1 MVACMMLFVGT
12 MGVMAQKN
20 IDKVV
25 EELEKSDEVSINSVT
40 KRDPKTRKVTRMIKT
55 FSLTDIKMAKRL
67 IAAFEKDE
75 EYAIS
80 AVKDMPKG
88 RKSAMK
94 VNFTFTFQQ
103 DNEKS
108 MYSLSTNENG
118 KIELSINISRTTHS
132 NKVSLNLV
140 NDMDA
145 LWDEKLGNGKV
156 ERKIQISEIDIE
168 IDMNDVRIDTYRA
181 SGAGGQHVNKT
192 DSAVRITHLP
202 TGIVVTCQNERSQ
215 LQNKDKCM
223 QILRSKLLKLE
234 MEKAEKE
241 MRELKGDQKEINF
254 GSQIRSYIMCPYTL
268 VKDHRTNAENVNV
281 NKVLDGDINIFIE
294 AYLKGK

>member
-12 MGVMAQKN
+12 IGVMAQKN

-25 EELEKSDEVSINSVT
+25 EELEKSDESSINSVT

-80 AVKDMPKG
+80 AMKDMPKG

-156 ERKIQISEIDIE
+156 EREIVS
-168 IDMNDVRIDTYRA
+168 NR
-181 SGAGGQHVNKT
+181 
-192 DSAVRITHLP
+192 
-202 TGIVVTCQNERSQ
+202 
-215 LQNKDKCM
+215 
-223 QILRSKLLKLE
+223 
-234 MEKAEKE
+234 
-241 MRELKGDQKEINF
+241 
-254 GSQIRSYIMCPYTL
+254 
-268 VKDHRTNAENVNV
+268 
-281 NKVLDGDINIFIE
+281 
-294 AYLKGK
+294 

>member
-1 MVACMMLFVGT
+1 MKNWMKCMVACMMLFAGT

-25 EELEKSDEVSINSVT
+25 EELEKSDEVAINSMT
-40 KRDPKTRKVTRMIKT
+40 KRDPKTRQITRVIKT

-118 KIELSINISRTTHS
+118 KIDLSINVRRGDSTGRD
-132 NKVSLNLV
+132 VSLNCDLETDKWSKDLDGLV
-140 NDMDA
+140 DELGCIVSNSIQ
-145 LWDEKLGNGKV
+145 LDEKNNRLILEGDVYIDGKKIKQGNYEKNGREV
-156 ERKIQISEIDIE
+156 
-168 IDMNDVRIDTYRA
+168 
-181 SGAGGQHVNKT
+181 
-192 DSAVRITHLP
+192 
-202 TGIVVTCQNERSQ
+202 IVQ
-215 LQNKDKCM
+215 
-223 QILRSKLLKLE
+223 
-234 MEKAEKE
+234 
-241 MRELKGDQKEINF
+241 
-254 GSQIRSYIMCPYTL
+254 
-268 VKDHRTNAENVNV
+268 
-281 NKVLDGDINIFIE
+281 
-294 AYLKGK
+294 

>member
-1 MVACMMLFVGT
+1 
-12 MGVMAQKN
+12 
-20 IDKVV
+20 
-25 EELEKSDEVSINSVT
+25 LEKSDEASINSVT

-80 AVKDMPKG
+80 AMKDMPKG

-156 ERKIQISEIDIE
+156 EREIVS
-168 IDMNDVRIDTYRA
+168 NR
-181 SGAGGQHVNKT
+181 
-192 DSAVRITHLP
+192 
-202 TGIVVTCQNERSQ
+202 
-215 LQNKDKCM
+215 
-223 QILRSKLLKLE
+223 
-234 MEKAEKE
+234 
-241 MRELKGDQKEINF
+241 
-254 GSQIRSYIMCPYTL
+254 
-268 VKDHRTNAENVNV
+268 
-281 NKVLDGDINIFIE
+281 
-294 AYLKGK
+294 

>member
-1 MVACMMLFVGT
+1 MKNWMKCMVACMMMFVGT

-25 EELEKSDEVSINSVT
+25 AELEKSDEVAINSVT

-80 AVKDMPKG
+80 AMKDMPKG

-118 KIELSINISRTTHS
+118 KIELSINISRSNSSNINVSQNWEREIEKWSKDVDKWTTDI
-132 NKVSLNLV
+132 NKHVDELGCIVSKSIKY
-140 NDMDA
+140 
-145 LWDEKLGNGKV
+145 DEKNNRLVLEGDVYIDGKKMKKGNYK
-156 ERKIQISEIDIE
+156 
-168 IDMNDVRIDTYRA
+168 MNAREV
-181 SGAGGQHVNKT
+181 
-192 DSAVRITHLP
+192 
-202 TGIVVTCQNERSQ
+202 IVQ
-215 LQNKDKCM
+215 
-223 QILRSKLLKLE
+223 
-234 MEKAEKE
+234 
-241 MRELKGDQKEINF
+241 
-254 GSQIRSYIMCPYTL
+254 
-268 VKDHRTNAENVNV
+268 
-281 NKVLDGDINIFIE
+281 
-294 AYLKGK
+294 

>member
-1 MVACMMLFVGT
+1 MKTWMKCMVACMMLFVGT
-12 MGVMAQKN
+12 IGVMAQKN

-25 EELEKSDEVSINSVT
+25 EELEKSDEASINSVT

-108 MYSLSTNENG
+108 MYTLTTNENG
-118 KIELSINISRTTHS
+118 KIELSINVRRGDSIGR
-132 NKVSLNLV
+132 NVSMNWDFEIDKWSKDIDEYVDELGCIVSKNIKL
-140 NDMDA
+140 
-145 LWDEKLGNGKV
+145 DEKNNRLVFEGDVYIDGKKMKKGNYKKNGREV
-156 ERKIQISEIDIE
+156 
-168 IDMNDVRIDTYRA
+168 
-181 SGAGGQHVNKT
+181 
-192 DSAVRITHLP
+192 
-202 TGIVVTCQNERSQ
+202 IVQ
-215 LQNKDKCM
+215 
-223 QILRSKLLKLE
+223 
-234 MEKAEKE
+234 
-241 MRELKGDQKEINF
+241 
-254 GSQIRSYIMCPYTL
+254 
-268 VKDHRTNAENVNV
+268 
-281 NKVLDGDINIFIE
+281 
-294 AYLKGK
+294 

>member
-1 MVACMMLFVGT
+1 MKNWMKCMVACMMLFAGT

-25 EELEKSDEVSINSVT
+25 EELEKSDEVAINSVT
-40 KRDPKTRKVTRMIKT
+40 KRDPKTRQITRVIKT

-118 KIELSINISRTTHS
+118 KIDLSINVRRGDSTGRD
-132 NKVSLNLV
+132 VSLNWDLETDKWSKDLDGLV
-140 NDMDA
+140 DELGCIVSNSIQ
-145 LWDEKLGNGKV
+145 LDEKNNRLILEGDVYIDGKKIKQGNYEKNGREV
-156 ERKIQISEIDIE
+156 
-168 IDMNDVRIDTYRA
+168 
-181 SGAGGQHVNKT
+181 
-192 DSAVRITHLP
+192 
-202 TGIVVTCQNERSQ
+202 IVQ
-215 LQNKDKCM
+215 
-223 QILRSKLLKLE
+223 
-234 MEKAEKE
+234 
-241 MRELKGDQKEINF
+241 
-254 GSQIRSYIMCPYTL
+254 
-268 VKDHRTNAENVNV
+268 
-281 NKVLDGDINIFIE
+281 
-294 AYLKGK
+294 

>member
-1 MVACMMLFVGT
+1 MKNWMKCMVACMMLFVGT
-12 MGVMAQKN
+12 IGVMAQKN

-25 EELEKSDEVSINSVT
+25 EELEKSDEVAINSMT
-40 KRDPKTRKVTRMIKT
+40 KRDPKTRQITRVIKT

-118 KIELSINISRTTHS
+118 KIDLSINVRRGDSTGRD
-132 NKVSLNLV
+132 VSLNWDLETDKWSKDLDGLV
-140 NDMDA
+140 DELGCIVSNSIQ
-145 LWDEKLGNGKV
+145 LDEKNNRLILEGDVYIDGKKIKQGNYEKNGREV
-156 ERKIQISEIDIE
+156 
-168 IDMNDVRIDTYRA
+168 
-181 SGAGGQHVNKT
+181 
-192 DSAVRITHLP
+192 
-202 TGIVVTCQNERSQ
+202 IVQ
-215 LQNKDKCM
+215 
-223 QILRSKLLKLE
+223 
-234 MEKAEKE
+234 
-241 MRELKGDQKEINF
+241 
-254 GSQIRSYIMCPYTL
+254 
-268 VKDHRTNAENVNV
+268 
-281 NKVLDGDINIFIE
+281 
-294 AYLKGK
+294 

>member
-1 MVACMMLFVGT
+1 MKNWMKCMVACMMMFVGT

-25 EELEKSDEVSINSVT
+25 AELEKSDEVAINSVT
-40 KRDPKTRKVTRMIKT
+40 KRDPKTRQITRVIKT

-108 MYSLSTNENG
+108 MYTLTTNENG
-118 KIELSINISRTTHS
+118 KIELSINVRRGDFTGRNVSQNWEHEIEKWSKDVDKWTT
-132 NKVSLNLV
+132 
-140 NDMDA
+140 DMDKWSKDINKHVDG
-145 LWDEKLGNGKV
+145 LGCIVSKSIKYDEKNNRLILEGDVYIDGKKMKKGNYKKNGREV
-156 ERKIQISEIDIE
+156 
-168 IDMNDVRIDTYRA
+168 
-181 SGAGGQHVNKT
+181 
-192 DSAVRITHLP
+192 
-202 TGIVVTCQNERSQ
+202 IVQ
-215 LQNKDKCM
+215 
-223 QILRSKLLKLE
+223 
-234 MEKAEKE
+234 
-241 MRELKGDQKEINF
+241 
-254 GSQIRSYIMCPYTL
+254 
-268 VKDHRTNAENVNV
+268 
-281 NKVLDGDINIFIE
+281 
-294 AYLKGK
+294 

>member
-1 MVACMMLFVGT
+1 MKTWMKCMVACMMLFVGT
-12 MGVMAQKN
+12 IGVMAQKN

-25 EELEKSDEVSINSVT
+25 EELEKSDEASINSVT

-108 MYSLSTNENG
+108 MYTLTTNENG
-118 KIELSINISRTTHS
+118 KIELSINVRRGDFTGRNVSQNWGREIEKWSKDI
-132 NKVSLNLV
+132 NKHVDELGCIVSKSIKY
-140 NDMDA
+140 
-145 LWDEKLGNGKV
+145 DEKNNRLVLEGDVYIDGKKMKKGNYK
-156 ERKIQISEIDIE
+156 
-168 IDMNDVRIDTYRA
+168 MNGREV
-181 SGAGGQHVNKT
+181 
-192 DSAVRITHLP
+192 
-202 TGIVVTCQNERSQ
+202 IVQ
-215 LQNKDKCM
+215 
-223 QILRSKLLKLE
+223 
-234 MEKAEKE
+234 
-241 MRELKGDQKEINF
+241 
-254 GSQIRSYIMCPYTL
+254 
-268 VKDHRTNAENVNV
+268 
-281 NKVLDGDINIFIE
+281 
-294 AYLKGK
+294 

>member
-12 MGVMAQKN
+12 IGAMAQKN

-25 EELEKSDEVSINSVT
+25 EELEKSDEASINSVT

-80 AVKDMPKG
+80 AMKDMPKG

-118 KIELSINISRTTHS
+118 KIELSINISRTTLS

-156 ERKIQISEIDIE
+156 EREIVS
-168 IDMNDVRIDTYRA
+168 NR
-181 SGAGGQHVNKT
+181 
-192 DSAVRITHLP
+192 
-202 TGIVVTCQNERSQ
+202 
-215 LQNKDKCM
+215 
-223 QILRSKLLKLE
+223 
-234 MEKAEKE
+234 
-241 MRELKGDQKEINF
+241 
-254 GSQIRSYIMCPYTL
+254 
-268 VKDHRTNAENVNV
+268 
-281 NKVLDGDINIFIE
+281 
-294 AYLKGK
+294 

>member
-1 MVACMMLFVGT
+1 MKNWMKCMIACMMLFAGT

-25 EELEKSDEVSINSVT
+25 AELEKSDEASINSVT
-40 KRDPKTRKVTRMIKT
+40 KRDPKTRKITRMIKT

-118 KIELSINISRTTHS
+118 KIDLSINISRTTTS

-156 ERKIQISEIDIE
+156 EREIVS
-168 IDMNDVRIDTYRA
+168 NR
-181 SGAGGQHVNKT
+181 
-192 DSAVRITHLP
+192 
-202 TGIVVTCQNERSQ
+202 
-215 LQNKDKCM
+215 
-223 QILRSKLLKLE
+223 
-234 MEKAEKE
+234 
-241 MRELKGDQKEINF
+241 
-254 GSQIRSYIMCPYTL
+254 
-268 VKDHRTNAENVNV
+268 
-281 NKVLDGDINIFIE
+281 
-294 AYLKGK
+294 

>member
-1 MVACMMLFVGT
+1 MMMFVGT

-25 EELEKSDEVSINSVT
+25 EELEKSDEASINSVT

-80 AVKDMPKG
+80 AMKDMPKG

-118 KIELSINISRTTHS
+118 KIELSINISRSNSSNINVSQNWEREIEKWSKDVDKWTTDI
-132 NKVSLNLV
+132 NKHVDELGCIVSKSIKY
-140 NDMDA
+140 
-145 LWDEKLGNGKV
+145 DEKNNRLVLEGDVYIDGKKMKKGNYKMKGREV
-156 ERKIQISEIDIE
+156 
-168 IDMNDVRIDTYRA
+168 
-181 SGAGGQHVNKT
+181 
-192 DSAVRITHLP
+192 
-202 TGIVVTCQNERSQ
+202 IVQ
-215 LQNKDKCM
+215 
-223 QILRSKLLKLE
+223 
-234 MEKAEKE
+234 
-241 MRELKGDQKEINF
+241 
-254 GSQIRSYIMCPYTL
+254 
-268 VKDHRTNAENVNV
+268 
-281 NKVLDGDINIFIE
+281 
-294 AYLKGK
+294 

>member
-1 MVACMMLFVGT
+1 MMMFVGT

-25 EELEKSDEVSINSVT
+25 EELEKSDEASINSVT

-80 AVKDMPKG
+80 AMKDMPKG

-118 KIELSINISRTTHS
+118 KIELSINISRSNSSNINVSQNWEREIEKWSKDVDKWTTDI
-132 NKVSLNLV
+132 NKHVDELGCIVSKSIKY
-140 NDMDA
+140 
-145 LWDEKLGNGKV
+145 DEKNNRLVLEGDVYIDGKKMKKGNYK
-156 ERKIQISEIDIE
+156 
-168 IDMNDVRIDTYRA
+168 MNGREV
-181 SGAGGQHVNKT
+181 
-192 DSAVRITHLP
+192 
-202 TGIVVTCQNERSQ
+202 IVQ
-215 LQNKDKCM
+215 
-223 QILRSKLLKLE
+223 
-234 MEKAEKE
+234 
-241 MRELKGDQKEINF
+241 
-254 GSQIRSYIMCPYTL
+254 
-268 VKDHRTNAENVNV
+268 
-281 NKVLDGDINIFIE
+281 
-294 AYLKGK
+294 

>member
-1 MVACMMLFVGT
+1 MKTWMKCMVACMMLFVGT
-12 MGVMAQKN
+12 IGVMAQKN

-25 EELEKSDEVSINSVT
+25 EELEKSDEASINSVT

-108 MYSLSTNENG
+108 MYTLTTNENG
-118 KIELSINISRTTHS
+118 KIELSINVRRGDFTGR
-132 NKVSLNLV
+132 NVSQNWEHEIEKWSK
-140 NDMDA
+140 DMDKWTTD
-145 LWDEKLGNGKV
+145 LDKWSKDINKHVDGLGCIVSKSIKYDEKNNRLVLEGDVYIDGKKMKKGNYK
-156 ERKIQISEIDIE
+156 
-168 IDMNDVRIDTYRA
+168 MNGREV
-181 SGAGGQHVNKT
+181 
-192 DSAVRITHLP
+192 
-202 TGIVVTCQNERSQ
+202 IVQ
-215 LQNKDKCM
+215 
-223 QILRSKLLKLE
+223 
-234 MEKAEKE
+234 
-241 MRELKGDQKEINF
+241 
-254 GSQIRSYIMCPYTL
+254 
-268 VKDHRTNAENVNV
+268 
-281 NKVLDGDINIFIE
+281 
-294 AYLKGK
+294 

>member
-1 MVACMMLFVGT
+1 MKTWMKCMVACMMLFVGT

-25 EELEKSDEVSINSVT
+25 EELEKSDEASINSVT

-80 AVKDMPKG
+80 AMKDMPKG

-118 KIELSINISRTTHS
+118 KIELSINISRTTLS

-156 ERKIQISEIDIE
+156 EREIVS
-168 IDMNDVRIDTYRA
+168 NR
-181 SGAGGQHVNKT
+181 
-192 DSAVRITHLP
+192 
-202 TGIVVTCQNERSQ
+202 
-215 LQNKDKCM
+215 
-223 QILRSKLLKLE
+223 
-234 MEKAEKE
+234 
-241 MRELKGDQKEINF
+241 
-254 GSQIRSYIMCPYTL
+254 
-268 VKDHRTNAENVNV
+268 
-281 NKVLDGDINIFIE
+281 
-294 AYLKGK
+294 

>member
-1 MVACMMLFVGT
+1 MKNWMKCMVACMMMFVGT

-25 EELEKSDEVSINSVT
+25 AELEKSDEVAINSVT

-108 MYSLSTNENG
+108 MYTLTTNENG
-118 KIELSINISRTTHS
+118 KIELSINVRRGDFTGRNVSQNWEREIEKWSKDI
-132 NKVSLNLV
+132 NKHVDELGCIVSKSIKY
-140 NDMDA
+140 
-145 LWDEKLGNGKV
+145 DEKNNRLVLEGDVYIDGKKMKKGNYK
-156 ERKIQISEIDIE
+156 
-168 IDMNDVRIDTYRA
+168 MNGREV
-181 SGAGGQHVNKT
+181 
-192 DSAVRITHLP
+192 
-202 TGIVVTCQNERSQ
+202 IVQ
-215 LQNKDKCM
+215 
-223 QILRSKLLKLE
+223 
-234 MEKAEKE
+234 
-241 MRELKGDQKEINF
+241 
-254 GSQIRSYIMCPYTL
+254 
-268 VKDHRTNAENVNV
+268 
-281 NKVLDGDINIFIE
+281 
-294 AYLKGK
+294 

>member
-1 MVACMMLFVGT
+1 MKTWMKCMVACMMLFVGT
-12 MGVMAQKN
+12 IGVMAQKN

-25 EELEKSDEVSINSVT
+25 EELEKSDEASINSVT

-108 MYSLSTNENG
+108 MYTLTTNENG
-118 KIELSINISRTTHS
+118 KIELSINVRRGDFTGR
-132 NKVSLNLV
+132 NVSQNWEHEIEKWSK
-140 NDMDA
+140 DMDKWSKDINKHVDE
-145 LWDEKLGNGKV
+145 LGCIVSKSIKYDEKNNRLVLEGDVYIGGKKMKKGNYKKNGREV
-156 ERKIQISEIDIE
+156 
-168 IDMNDVRIDTYRA
+168 
-181 SGAGGQHVNKT
+181 
-192 DSAVRITHLP
+192 
-202 TGIVVTCQNERSQ
+202 IVQ
-215 LQNKDKCM
+215 
-223 QILRSKLLKLE
+223 
-234 MEKAEKE
+234 
-241 MRELKGDQKEINF
+241 
-254 GSQIRSYIMCPYTL
+254 
-268 VKDHRTNAENVNV
+268 
-281 NKVLDGDINIFIE
+281 
-294 AYLKGK
+294 

>member
-1 MVACMMLFVGT
+1 MKNWMKCMVACMMMFVGT

-25 EELEKSDEVSINSVT
+25 AELEKSDEVAINSVT
-40 KRDPKTRKVTRMIKT
+40 KRDPKTRQITRVIKT

-108 MYSLSTNENG
+108 MYTLTTNENG
-118 KIELSINISRTTHS
+118 KIELSINVRRGDFTGRNVSQNWEREIEKWSKDI
-132 NKVSLNLV
+132 NKHVDELGCIVSKSIKY
-140 NDMDA
+140 
-145 LWDEKLGNGKV
+145 DEKNNRLVLEGDVYIDGKKMKKGNYK
-156 ERKIQISEIDIE
+156 
-168 IDMNDVRIDTYRA
+168 MNGREV
-181 SGAGGQHVNKT
+181 
-192 DSAVRITHLP
+192 
-202 TGIVVTCQNERSQ
+202 IVQ
-215 LQNKDKCM
+215 
-223 QILRSKLLKLE
+223 
-234 MEKAEKE
+234 
-241 MRELKGDQKEINF
+241 
-254 GSQIRSYIMCPYTL
+254 
-268 VKDHRTNAENVNV
+268 
-281 NKVLDGDINIFIE
+281 
-294 AYLKGK
+294 

>member
-1 MVACMMLFVGT
+1 MMLFVGT

-25 EELEKSDEVSINSVT
+25 EELEKSDEASINSVT

-80 AVKDMPKG
+80 AMKDMPKG

-156 ERKIQISEIDIE
+156 EREIVS
-168 IDMNDVRIDTYRA
+168 NR
-181 SGAGGQHVNKT
+181 
-192 DSAVRITHLP
+192 
-202 TGIVVTCQNERSQ
+202 
-215 LQNKDKCM
+215 
-223 QILRSKLLKLE
+223 
-234 MEKAEKE
+234 
-241 MRELKGDQKEINF
+241 
-254 GSQIRSYIMCPYTL
+254 
-268 VKDHRTNAENVNV
+268 
-281 NKVLDGDINIFIE
+281 
-294 AYLKGK
+294 